1 MEHYNH
7 NKISFEQGLEKK
19 KSEITFKMEEVQ
31 VVSCRLKSHKETLEK
46 QRVRVENSIDQ
57 ATDEV
62 RRVAKHFI
70 SLIHQH
76 ESTMTE
82 ELLRRKQSLQTEV
95 STQMSAV
102 DEKLMDINGSLEFG
116 KDILER
122 NNLPEILNVEETL
135 ERRFKELL
143 S

>member
-1 MEHYNH
+1 M
-7 NKISFEQGLEKK
+7 KI
-19 KSEITFKMEEVQ
+19 VP
-31 VVSCRLKSHKETLEK
+31 R
-46 QRVRVENSIDQ
+46 RRNQ

-62 RRVAKHFI
+62 RQVAKHFI

-102 DEKLMDINGSLEFG
+102 DEILMDINGSLEFG

-143 S
+143 SSSEISPVPVEINYFKVGTHEGTSPCD